1 MEEKAIKENILD
13 NSIEKLSEIDKVI
26 DNSVDNALEV
36 MMPSTEIKNEI
47 SDANQERDNHI
58 DEDNAKVRI
67 VNRKSSR
74 IRNNHM
80 KEGQYKDMNIAMK
93 FNGTRDIMS
102 MKYSIGKMNEDLY
115 IGNNDRPRN
124 SDNINNCLANSTV
137 KMGLRKVKVGSC
149 LYVKNG
155 VDKKDK
161 VSAGIHVEDILI
173 SAIIKD
179 LDIFDSDIK
188 KIYVVTSNR
197 QGV

>member
-124 SDNINNCLANSTV
+124 SDNINYCLANSTA

-161 VSAGIHVEDILI
+161 VSAGIHVEDILL